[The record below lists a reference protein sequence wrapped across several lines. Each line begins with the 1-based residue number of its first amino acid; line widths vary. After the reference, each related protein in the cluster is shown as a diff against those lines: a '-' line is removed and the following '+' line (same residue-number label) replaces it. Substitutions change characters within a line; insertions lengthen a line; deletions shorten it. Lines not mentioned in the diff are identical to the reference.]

1 MNFEN
6 IFSVKDKVVC
16 VTGGGGGI
24 GKGIVGGFV
33 SNGARVYI
41 ASRRDLSGLAAEFA
55 SQGGDSGGAC
65 VALQADV
72 SSEADVTAL
81 VDELSRREGRLD
93 VLVNNAAL
101 ANELHPFEEYPME
114 AWDRINAVNVRGP
127 FILTK
132 ACLPLLEKAGSD
144 SSHASVI
151 NIASVDGIRVAYD
164 NDWAYGMG
172 KASLIHLTR
181 QWAGTM
187 GNRGGRE
194 GGRNIT
200 FNAIAPGPFPGML
213 DELLATE
220 EGRAA
225 VSAATIVGRPGEPE
239 DMGAAC
245 IYLASRAGAYVT
257 GAVLP
262 VDGGLLVGKSA
273 NS

>member
-1 MNFEN
+1 MDFKN
-6 IFSVKDKVVC
+6 IFSVEDKVVC

-24 GKGIVGGFV
+24 GRGIVGGFV
-33 SNGARVYI
+33 AGGAKVYI
-41 ASRRDLSGLAAEFA
+41 ASRRDLTAAAQELSEEGSGE
-55 SQGGDSGGAC
+55 C
-65 VALQADV
+65 IALRADV
-72 SSEADVTAL
+72 SSEADVNKLA
-81 VDELSRREGRLD
+81 DELSEREGKLD

-101 ANELHPFEEYPME
+101 ANELHRFEQYPMD
-114 AWDRINAVNVRGP
+114 AWDRISAVNVRGP
-127 FILTK
+127 FMLTK
-132 ACLPLLEKAGSD
+132 ACLPLLESAGNE

-151 NIASVDGIRVAYD
+151 NIASVDGIRIAYD

-181 QWAGTM
+181 QLAGSL
-187 GNRGGRE
+187 GNKGGRK

-213 DELLATE
+213 DEILATE
-220 EGRAA
+220 EGRSAI
-225 VSAATIVGRPGEPE
+225 SAATIIGRPGEPE

-262 VDGGLLVGKSA
+262 VDGGLLVGRSA